1 MENKDTITG
10 AEALLR
16 ALIAEGTECI
26 FGYPGGQA
34 IPVYDCL
41 YDYRDRLRH
50 VLVRHEQGAAH
61 AAQGFARVSGRV
73 GVALVTSG
81 PGATNTITGV
91 ADPSSSSPGKSP
103 HPCWARTPFRR
114 ST

>member
-26 FGYPGGQA
+26 FGYPCGQA

-50 VLVRHEQGAAH
+50 VLVGHVRT
-61 AAQGFARVSGRV
+61 GRYEHHH
-73 GVALVTSG
+73 G
-81 PGATNTITGV
+81 
-91 ADPSSSSPGKSP
+91 
-103 HPCWARTPFRR
+103 R
-114 ST
+114 S